1 MASLPLHYACWGC
14 GCTGVRC
21 SIIASIFAHTFFRP
35 PSFHPS
41 LLCSN
46 ADAAA
51 CAAVPLLPLFR
62 ERDATESETTQ
73 QHRPARSA
81 KLRTT
86 ARCPRTKTILNEGA
100 GCEWVIQNA
109 QHRLEDRSTVQRTKI
124 NRLIYVECRGMA
136 SIRTDSH
143 GAHHRHTHYH
153 RSQQKQQYHHQLF
166 QQLATRSFA
175 SEPDGQGRG
184 STTITSCASGLC
196 DRQRPSS

>member
-35 PSFHPS
+35 PSFHPP

-46 ADAAA
+46 ADAAAA

-109 QHRLEDRSTVQRTKI
+109 QHRLEDPSTVQRTKI

-143 GAHHRHTHYH
+143 GAHHRHTLAVTHTTTAAN
-153 RSQQKQQYHHQLF
+153 RS
-166 QQLATRSFA
+166 S
-175 SEPDGQGRG
+175 
-184 STTITSCASGLC
+184 STTTSCFNS
-196 DRQRPSS
+196 